1 VSWHPSQVPR
11 GDGTVTLEIRDRVA
25 ELVIDNAARRNAI
38 SPGMMVD
45 LEQALERLEAWDGAA
60 VVVRGAGTKAFCSGG
75 DLEAVERHLLDHGDA
90 MARFM
95 TDLLDRMRR
104 LRCVVIAAVEGSA
117 LGGGA
122 EILTAADLVVASEG
136 ASIGFVH
143 ATLAV
148 SPGWG
153 GGRRLVEKVGSAN
166 AMRLLAFAER
176 HDAATAKRLGV
187 VDEVVPQGGAVG
199 EAERWR
205 ARLASLPPDALHAA
219 VEIARGTTVDRERAL
234 FVSLWGAPLHRAA
247 LGAKGS

>member
-1 VSWHPSQVPR
+1 VSWHPSQLPR
-11 GDGTVTLEIRDRVA
+11 GEGTIALAIRDRVA
-25 ELVIDNAARRNAI
+25 EVVIDNAARRNAI
-38 SPGMMVD
+38 APGMMVD

-95 TDLLDRMRR
+95 TDALDRLRR

-122 EILTAADLVVASEG
+122 EILTATDLVVASETV
-136 ASIGFVH
+136 SIGFVH

-153 GGRRLVEKVGSAN
+153 GGRRLVEKVGPAN

-176 HDAATAKRLGV
+176 HDAAAAKRLGI
-187 VDEVVPQGGAVG
+187 VDEVVPEGAAVG
-199 EAERWR
+199 TAERWL
-205 ARLASLPPDALHAA
+205 ARLASLPPDALRAA
-219 VEIARGTTVDRERAL
+219 IEIARGTTVDRERAL

>member
-1 VSWHPSQVPR
+1 VSWHPSQFPR
-11 GDGTVTLEIRDRVA
+11 GEGRVALELRDRDA

-75 DLEAVERHLLDHGDA
+75 DLEAVERHLLDHGNG

-122 EILTAADLVVASEG
+122 EILTAVDLVVASEG

-143 ATLAV
+143 ASLAV

-153 GGRRLVEKVGSAN
+153 GGRRLVERVGTAH

-176 HDAATAKRLGV
+176 HDAAAAKRLGI
-187 VDEVVPQGGAVG
+187 VDEIVPEGHALG
-199 EAERWR
+199 EAERWT
-205 ARLASLPPDALHAA
+205 ARLASLPPDALRAA
-219 VEIARGTTVDRERAL
+219 VEIARGTTIDRERAL

>member
-1 VSWHPSQVPR
+1 MV
-11 GDGTVTLEIRDRVA
+11 LEVWDRVA
-25 ELVIDNAARRNAI
+25 ELVIDNAARRNAV

-45 LEQALERLEAWDGAA
+45 LEHALERLEAWDGAA

-90 MARFM
+90 MALFM
-95 TDLLDRMRR
+95 TDLLDRMHR
-104 LRCVVIAAVEGSA
+104 LRCVVIAAVEGVA

-122 EILTAADLVVASEG
+122 EILTAADLVIASEG

-153 GGRRLVEKVGSAN
+153 GGLRLVEKVGPSN
-166 AMRLLAFAER
+166 AMRLLALAER
-176 HDAATAKRLGV
+176 HDPAAAKRLGI
-187 VDEVVPQGGAVG
+187 VDEVVPLGAAVG

-205 ARLASLPPDALHAA
+205 ARLASLPPDALRAA
-219 VEIARGTTVDRERAL
+219 IEVARGATRDREREL
-234 FVSLWGAPLHRAA
+234 FVSLWGSPLHRTA
-247 LGAKGS
+247 LGTKGT

>member
-1 VSWHPSQVPR
+1 MTWHPSQLPR
-11 GDGTVTLEIRDRVA
+11 GEGKLALEIWDRVA

-45 LEQALERLEAWDGAA
+45 LEQAVLRLEAWDGAA

-75 DLEAVERHLLDHGDA
+75 DLDAVERHLLDHGEA

-95 TDLLDRMRR
+95 TDLLDRMHR
-104 LRCVVIAAVEGSA
+104 LPCVVIAAVEGVA

-122 EILTAADLVVASEG
+122 EILTAADLVVAAEG

-143 ATLAV
+143 ATLGV

-153 GGRRLVEKVGSAN
+153 GGRRLVEKVGGAN

-176 HDAATAKRLGV
+176 HDAASAKRFGI
-187 VDEVVPQGGAVG
+187 VDDLVPSGAAVG

-205 ARLASLPPDALHAA
+205 ARLATLPAQALRAA
-219 VEIARGTTVDRERAL
+219 IEVARGTGADRERDL
-234 FVSLWGAPLHRAA
+234 FVALWGSPFHRAA
-247 LGAKGS
+247 LGGKGS

>member
-1 VSWHPSQVPR
+1 MV
-11 GDGTVTLEIRDRVA
+11 LEIWDRVA

-38 SPGMMVD
+38 SPGMMAD
-45 LEQALERLEAWDGAA
+45 LEQALERLETWDGAA
-60 VVVRGAGTKAFCSGG
+60 LVVRGAGTKAFCSGG
-75 DLEAVERHLLDHGDA
+75 DLEAVERHLLEHGDA

-104 LRCVVIAAVEGSA
+104 LRCVAIAAVEGVA

-122 EILTAADLVVASEG
+122 EILTAVDLVIAAES

-153 GGRRLVEKVGSAN
+153 GGGRLVAKVGPSN

-176 HDAATAKRLGV
+176 HDAAAAKRLGI
-187 VDEVVPQGGAVG
+187 VDEVVPEGAAVG
-199 EAERWR
+199 EAERCR
-205 ARLASLPPDALHAA
+205 ARLASLPSDALRAA
-219 VEIARGTTVDRERAL
+219 IEIARGTTIDREREL
-234 FVSLWGAPLHRAA
+234 FVSLWGGPLHRAA
-247 LGAKGS
+247 LGAKSP

>member
-1 VSWHPSQVPR
+1 MA
-11 GDGTVTLEIRDRVA
+11 LEIRDRVA
-25 ELVIDNAARRNAI
+25 ALVIDNAARRNAI

-60 VVVRGAGTKAFCSGG
+60 IVVRGAGTKAFCSGG

-95 TDLLDRMRR
+95 TALLDRMRR
-104 LRCVVIAAVEGSA
+104 LGCVVIAAVEGSA

-122 EILTAADLVVASEG
+122 EILTAADLVVASES

-153 GGRRLVEKVGSAN
+153 GGRRLVAKVGTSN
-166 AMRLLAFAER
+166 AMRLLALAER
-176 HDAATAKRLGV
+176 HDAAAAKRLGI
-187 VDEVVPQGGAVG
+187 VDEVVPAGAAVG
-199 EAERWR
+199 EAERWQ
-205 ARLASLPPDALHAA
+205 ARLASLPADALRAA
-219 VEIARGTTVDRERAL
+219 IEIARGASIERERQL
-234 FVSLWGAPLHRAA
+234 FVSLWGSPLHRAV